1 MADNY
6 DSPYSSS
13 RPRKLYRRADD
24 KVLAGVCG
32 GLADYFDVDP
42 TIIRVLWV
50 IFSLFYLIGVIA
62 YIVLVLVIPVEHV
75 VDVERSPEG
84 SSGLG
89 LGQ

>member
-6 DSPYSSS
+6 DSPYSPS

-42 TIIRVLWV
+42 TLIRVLWV

-84 SSGLG
+84 SGGPGLS
-89 LGQ
+89 